1 MTDADVPT
9 DGIITSTR
17 RQWSR
22 QISIG
27 ATLESC
33 FLHFPL
39 QIESILM
46 NNARWSMCSEISQ
59 ESYCALNGWQA
70 RTLLLRIICDSLQH
84 IWLVWNVNWKTALP
98 SLEITSA
105 IILYLKFWQGVVS
118 CGKKKEDIIKLCLT
132 LSTLRIDELLCI
144 RVESFGQ
151 LIPLGNGARKA
162 TPHSTMP
169 HKNSLFGPTYHS
181 LCKCYC

>member
-17 RQWSR
+17 RHWSR

-118 CGKKKEDIIKLCLT
+118 CGKKKKREHNKAVFNVKHTEDRWATLYKSRIIWT
-132 LSTLRIDELLCI
+132 
-144 RVESFGQ
+144 
-151 LIPLGNGARKA
+151 A
-162 TPHSTMP
+162 HSTRQRC
-169 HKNSLFGPTYHS
+169 T
-181 LCKCYC
+181 

>member
-105 IILYLKFWQGVVS
+105 IILYLKFWKGVVS
-118 CGKKKEDIIKLCLT
+118 CGKKKRGHNKAVFNVKHTEDRWATLYKSRIIWT
-132 LSTLRIDELLCI
+132 
-144 RVESFGQ
+144 
-151 LIPLGNGARKA
+151 A
-162 TPHSTMP
+162 HSTRQRC
-169 HKNSLFGPTYHS
+169 T
-181 LCKCYC
+181 